1 MPDPYAILGLDKNAS
16 QSEIKLAF
24 RKVAKRLH
32 PDANPGD
39 ANAERRF
46 KEANAAYD
54 LLSDPSK
61 RRRFDAGEIDSDGK
75 DTFRSS
81 TFGGGFGQRG
91 HPGAGG
97 FSQTGNRR
105 FATDDLF
112 SELFENF
119 GGRRQREIPRN
130 RDIRVSLRVSFLEA
144 ARGSSKRVSLPTGRT
159 VDVRVPAGT
168 ETGQA
173 LRLSGLGQAGTGNNK
188 AGDAIVEIT
197 VMPHKFFRREGSD
210 IKIELPITLKE
221 AALGA
226 RVSAPTIDG
235 PVMLT
240 VPEGAQSGAV
250 LRLKGRGI
258 PKGSDTKER
267 GDQFV
272 HLSVKLPEKIS
283 DELRQV
289 IQNLVED
296 GDDLRQRLG
305 LI

>member
-1 MPDPYAILGLDKNAS
+1 
-16 QSEIKLAF
+16 
-24 RKVAKRLH
+24 
-32 PDANPGD
+32 
-39 ANAERRF
+39 
-46 KEANAAYD
+46 
-54 LLSDPSK
+54 
-61 RRRFDAGEIDSDGK
+61 
-75 DTFRSS
+75 
-81 TFGGGFGQRG
+81 
-91 HPGAGG
+91 
-97 FSQTGNRR
+97 
-105 FATDDLF
+105 
-112 SELFENF
+112 
-119 GGRRQREIPRN
+119 
-130 RDIRVSLRVSFLEA
+130 
-144 ARGSSKRVSLPTGRT
+144 
-159 VDVRVPAGT
+159 
-168 ETGQA
+168 
-173 LRLSGLGQAGTGNNK
+173 
-188 AGDAIVEIT
+188 
-197 VMPHKFFRREGSD
+197 
-210 IKIELPITLKE
+210 LPITLKE